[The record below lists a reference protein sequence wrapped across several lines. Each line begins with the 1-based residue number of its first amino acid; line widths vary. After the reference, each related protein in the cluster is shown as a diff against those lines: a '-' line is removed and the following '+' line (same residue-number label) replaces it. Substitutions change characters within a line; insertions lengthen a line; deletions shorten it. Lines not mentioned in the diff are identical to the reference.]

1 MLKKIAILGSTG
13 SIGQSALDV
22 IAAHPREFSVCAL
35 AAATS
40 VQQLAAQAAA
50 HPEASLCMSSETHA
64 RQLAQIVP
72 GRYLTWGPQ
81 GLTQLIR
88 NSGADIVLNAI
99 CGAAGL
105 VSTLDTLK
113 AGIDLALAN
122 KESLVM
128 GGHLVMDL
136 IRAKNL
142 ALLPVDSEHSA
153 LWQLGAHKRHIKT
166 LWLTGSG
173 GPFWEYE
180 PERMAAITPDQALS
194 HPRWRMGPKISIDS
208 ATMMNKGLEVIEA
221 HHLFAVAY
229 DNIKVAVHPQA
240 LVHGLVEMD
249 DGAVMAHLA
258 PADMRIP
265 IAYALSHPRRLRAAW
280 PTLEITA
287 LPNLSFASPDLKRFP
302 ALGLALAAGRAGGSA
317 PTILNAANE
326 EAILAFLGRR
336 IAFVQIAQCVEEA
349 LNQMQAA
356 PVGELAAILEAD
368 AKAREAA
375 RAFLRKIT

>member
-1 MLKKIAILGSTG
+1 MLKRIAILGSTG
-13 SIGQSALDV
+13 SIGKNALDV

-35 AAATS
+35 AASTS
-40 VQQLAAQAAA
+40 VQQLAAQAVA
-50 HPEASLCMSSETHA
+50 HPQAGLYLASESHA
-64 RQLAQIVP
+64 RQLAQAVP
-72 GRYLTWGPQ
+72 GRYLAWGPQ

-88 NSGADIVLNAI
+88 NSGADMVLNAI

-105 VSTLDTLK
+105 ISTVDTLE

-136 IRAKNL
+136 ARAKNL

-153 LWQLGAHKRHIKT
+153 LWQLIAHNRHIKN

-173 GPFWEYE
+173 GPFWEYG
-180 PERMAAITPDQALS
+180 PERMADVTPDQALS
-194 HPRWRMGPKISIDS
+194 HPRWRMGPKISVDS

-221 HHLFAVAY
+221 HHLFAMSY

-240 LVHGLVEMD
+240 LVHGLVEMT

-265 IAYALSHPRRLRAAW
+265 IAYALSHPRRLHSSW

-287 LPNLSFASPDLKRFP
+287 LSNLSFTSPDPQRFP

-317 PTILNAANE
+317 PAILNAANE
-326 EAILAFLGRR
+326 EAIIAFLNRR
-336 IAFVQIAQCVEEA
+336 IAFAQIAQCVEEV
-349 LNQMQAA
+349 LNRMQAA
-356 PVGELAAILEAD
+356 PVAELAAILEAD
-368 AKAREAA
+368 AGAREMA
-375 RAFLRKIT
+375 RAFLREKT